1 MMWRYLKSGRDG
13 STANTPHGQAT
24 GSRSTQAFMSW
35 SVRTIASW
43 LAPAFKSWMVPTL
56 AATLLASPALA
67 QPGAADYPSKPIRIV
82 VPLTPGS
89 GADIAGRIVGKHL
102 SEAWKQPVLVENRP
116 GAGGQIGTQ
125 AVVKAEADGHTLLIQ
140 SASHAANPAIYK
152 TLPYDPL
159 RDLVDVA
166 ILGITPYVM
175 VTAKGGD
182 YASLKALFEA
192 ARAKPGAIPFA
203 SAGVGSSTHL
213 AAEFVAQSAGVR
225 MLHVPY
231 KGSPEAIQDSMAGR
245 TAFYMAPI
253 NTVIGLMKDSK
264 LAALGVSTLKRADVL
279 PEVPTLAEQGLA
291 GFDITLWFGVWA
303 PAGTSPA
310 IVSKLN
316 AQIGQI
322 LAGPEV
328 REQFG
333 KLGIGPAPMTPEV
346 FAKFVREQIGT
357 YQKIVAQAGIQPQ

>member
-1 MMWRYLKSGRDG
+1 MDRQMILAVVALVV
-13 STANTPHGQAT
+13 TT
-24 GSRSTQAFMSW
+24 
-35 SVRTIASW
+35 
-43 LAPAFKSWMVPTL
+43 LAPLP
-56 AATLLASPALA
+56 AAA
-67 QPGAADYPSKPIRIV
+67 QAGAADYPNKPIRII

-89 GADIAGRIVGKHL
+89 GADIAGRIVARHL
-102 SEAWKQPVLVENRP
+102 SEAWKQPVVVENRP

-125 AVVKAEADGHTLLIQ
+125 AVVKAEPDGHTLLIQ

-152 TLPYDPL
+152 ALPYDPL
-159 RDLVDVA
+159 KELADVA
-166 ILGITPYVM
+166 ILGMTPYVM
-175 VTAKGGD
+175 VSAKAGEFPTP
-182 YASLKALFEA
+182 KALFDA
-192 ARAKPGAIPFA
+192 AKAKPGAIPFA

-213 AAEFVAQSAGVR
+213 AAEFAAQVAGAK

-245 TAFYMAPI
+245 VAFYMAPI
-253 NTVIGLMKDSK
+253 NTVIGLVRENK
-264 LAALGVSTLKRADVL
+264 LGALGVSTLKRADVL

-322 LAGPEV
+322 LASAEV
-328 REQFG
+328 REQFA
-333 KLGIGPAPMTPEV
+333 KLGISPSPMKPEE
-346 FAKFVREQIGT
+346 FAKFVRDQIAT